1 MPPYDCRVRGVEDY
15 LQQIK
20 RLEEGGQ
27 RCTATV
33 LAQTLGVSLP
43 SASEMLK
50 RLAEEGY
57 LERAKDGA
65 IHLTAFGRP
74 LAHQVLRRHRLVER
88 LLTDVLG
95 MPWHEVHREAHRLE
109 HAISSRVEE
118 HLAAALGYPEYCP
131 HGHPICPVD
140 RRDLRPLEALGSG
153 EPAAVAQ
160 ISEISEEL
168 LAYLDQIG
176 IRPGT
181 ILTMIEAAPFEGPLT
196 FEGEGGLVTV
206 GREVAAHVRVCDPA
220 QAGWIHRRAMPLGN
234 RLGAMDAATSP
245 LHQA

>member
-1 MPPYDCRVRGVEDY
+1 MRGVEDY

-50 RLAEEGY
+50 RLAEEGQV
-57 LERAKDGA
+57 ERARDGA
-65 IHLTAFGRP
+65 IHLTTFGRP

-88 LLTDVLG
+88 LLTDILG
-95 MPWHEVHREAHRLE
+95 MPWHEVHREAHQLE
-109 HAISSRVEE
+109 HAVSARVEE

-140 RRDLRPLEALGSG
+140 RRELRALADLVPG
-153 EPAAVAQ
+153 ERVAVAQ
-160 ISEISEEL
+160 ISEISEDL
-168 LAYLDQIG
+168 LTYLDQIG
-176 IRPGT
+176 IRPAT
-181 ILTMIEAAPFEGPLT
+181 VLTMIESAPFEGPLT
-196 FEGEGGLVTV
+196 LETEGGVATV
-206 GREVAAHVRVCDPA
+206 GREVAAHVRVCVPEQGA
-220 QAGWIHRRAMPLGN
+220 WINRRAT
-234 RLGAMDAATSP
+234 AIAAR
-245 LHQA
+245 A

>member
-1 MPPYDCRVRGVEDY
+1 
-15 LQQIK
+15 
-20 RLEEGGQ
+20 
-27 RCTATV
+27 
-33 LAQTLGVSLP
+33 
-43 SASEMLK
+43 
-50 RLAEEGY
+50 
-57 LERAKDGA
+57 
-65 IHLTAFGRP
+65 
-74 LAHQVLRRHRLVER
+74 VER
-88 LLTDVLG
+88 LLTDILG

-140 RRDLRPLEALGSG
+140 RRELRPLEALQSG
-153 EPAAVAQ
+153 ERAAVAQ

-176 IRPGT
+176 IRPAT
-181 ILTMIEAAPFEGPLT
+181 VLTMIEAAPFDGPLT

-220 QAGWIHRRAMPLGN
+220 QAGWINNRATGIAG
-234 RLGAMDAATSP
+234 RLGITEP
-245 LHQA
+245 QPT

>member
-1 MPPYDCRVRGVEDY
+1 MEDY

-20 RLEEGGQ
+20 RLEEAGQ

-50 RLAEEGY
+50 RLAQEGH
-57 LERAKDGA
+57 LEREKDGA

-95 MPWHEVHREAHRLE
+95 MPWHEVHREAHQLE
-109 HAISSRVEE
+109 HAVSARVEE

-140 RRDLRPLEALGSG
+140 RRELRALVDLAPGDR
-153 EPAAVAQ
+153 AAVAQ
-160 ISEISEEL
+160 ISEISEDL

-176 IRPGT
+176 IRPST
-181 ILTMIEAAPFEGPLT
+181 VLTMIEAAPFEGPLT
-196 FEGEGGLVTV
+196 LETEGGVATV
-206 GREVAAHVRVCDPA
+206 GREVAAHVRVCDPD
-220 QAGWIHRRAMPLGN
+220 QADWINRRATGIAHRMGPVDPAAPLLPG
-234 RLGAMDAATSP
+234 
-245 LHQA
+245 